1 MSVIFVPGTV
11 GDELTDLVKN
21 KEYELS
27 IELGWKMKILKR
39 PGAPLLN
46 LI

>member
-11 GDELTDLVKN
+11 GGELTDLVKN

-27 IELGWKMKILKR
+27 IELG
-39 PGAPLLN
+39 
-46 LI
+46 